1 MTRRYWFYV
10 FQVPLI
16 SETNHTLRRVPGG
29 DSASHGGGA
38 SPRLMREIDDLL
50 QGHIS
55 NCDAFVDAGS
65 GIGTALAYHAQKYI
79 FMRIVGIECYR
90 ERIERA
96 RFLFGKAGM
105 KDRVQFVEGSFVNE
119 RVWSDH
125 VLLEA
130 NERVCVWLN
139 AENFFENG
147 LLLQF
152 ERLAERLIVA
162 QGSLIVSTER
172 LFHGRTRNS
181 TRDGCPFEL
190 LRRMRIT
197 LQEGDLSWK
206 APRKILDVFVYRRM
220 ADGMGVEA

>member
-1 MTRRYWFYV
+1 M
-10 FQVPLI
+10 
-16 SETNHTLRRVPGG
+16 LR
-29 DSASHGGGA
+29 DH
-38 SPRLMREIDDLL
+38 
-50 QGHIS
+50 
-55 NCDAFVDAGS
+55 
-65 GIGTALAYHAQKYI
+65 
-79 FMRIVGIECYR
+79 
-90 ERIERA
+90 
-96 RFLFGKAGM
+96 
-105 KDRVQFVEGSFVNE
+105 VQFVGGSFVNE
-119 RVWSDH
+119 SIWSDH

-181 TRDGCPFEL
+181 TRDDCPFEL

-197 LQEGDLSWK
+197 GKRPEIFLMYLFTGGW
-206 APRKILDVFVYRRM
+206 RT
-220 ADGMGVEA
+220 GWG